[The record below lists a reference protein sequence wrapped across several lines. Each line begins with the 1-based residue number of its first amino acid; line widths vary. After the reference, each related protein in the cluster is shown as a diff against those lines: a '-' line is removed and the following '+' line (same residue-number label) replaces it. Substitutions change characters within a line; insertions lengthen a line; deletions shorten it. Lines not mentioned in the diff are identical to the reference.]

1 MLHILLDSDIAMA
14 DKITS
19 LEKYIRPMIE
29 KDKKHTNKEI
39 KQRKKKK
46 TISGTVGCSEKDKV
60 VIWRED
66 AIVFRIVDRNLPE
79 ELIFNLKLIDEK
91 EAAM

>member
-1 MLHILLDSDIAMA
+1 MLRILLDSDIAMA

-39 KQRKKKK
+39 KQKKKK
-46 TISGTVGCSEKDKV
+46 AISGTVGCSEKHKV

-66 AIVFRIVDRNLPE
+66 AIVYRIVDRNLPE

-91 EAAM
+91 ETAM

>member
-39 KQRKKKK
+39 KQRKKK
-46 TISGTVGCSEKDKV
+46 
-60 VIWRED
+60 RQ
-66 AIVFRIVDRNLPE
+66 FL
-79 ELIFNLKLIDEK
+79 ELLGAVKKIKW
-91 EAAM
+91 